1 MIKVIIK
8 YRNYPSIIAI
18 KKGVLIRNSLSR
30 SLKKN
35 DILKEIKNLQV
46 NKATQDPD
54 IPNTLL
60 KNNSDLFV
68 DFSFI
73 NLNDS
78 TVQSKFLYQNW
89 QI

>member
-1 MIKVIIK
+1 MYYFEIHFLVHW
-8 YRNYPSIIAI
+8 
-18 KKGVLIRNSLSR
+18 KK
-30 SLKKN
+30 K
-35 DILKEIKNLQV
+35 DILKKIKNLQV

-68 DFSFI
+68 DFSFT

-78 TVQSKFLYQNW
+78 IVQSKFPSLPKLAN
-89 QI
+89 ITPVLKKISLLAS

>member
-1 MIKVIIK
+1 MQS
-8 YRNYPSIIAI
+8 R
-18 KKGVLIRNSLSR
+18 KGVLIRNSLSR

>member
-1 MIKVIIK
+1 MQS
-8 YRNYPSIIAI
+8 R
-18 KKGVLIRNSLSR
+18 KGVLIRNSLSR

-68 DFSFI
+68 HFSFI